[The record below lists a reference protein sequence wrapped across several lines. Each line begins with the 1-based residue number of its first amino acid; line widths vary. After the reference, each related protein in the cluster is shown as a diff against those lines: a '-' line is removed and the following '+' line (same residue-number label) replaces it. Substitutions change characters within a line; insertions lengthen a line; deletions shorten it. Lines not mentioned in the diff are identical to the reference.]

1 MRSMTITRGRAQ
13 RALVA
18 LAAGLTLAFVALG
31 AQAEDEEEDPTNPSP
46 TRLKSGF
53 EAMTRPVGMAEGSLS
68 VLTLPGAEV
77 CVQRSTGCKHG
88 DVVFGLE
95 GWEFYRWSQHWAFG
109 AGVMLGLLPTAYPKS
124 PPEIVPRDHTR
135 SYFSFEGMLRY
146 YPYVG
151 DRFEAWVGP
160 FGGLVVVSDR
170 FQEIDGNDD
179 RALSGPQG
187 VTLRTE
193 GGSVG
198 IAGGLAHQLGEH
210 VSLISSL
217 RISQW
222 FLRFTPERD
231 PLGASASLTG
241 RNTAIMLGIGISYRA
256 SL

>member
-1 MRSMTITRGRAQ
+1 MTSRRRTQ
-13 RALVA
+13 R
-18 LAAGLTLAFVALG
+18 AFVALG
-31 AQAEDEEEDPTNPSP
+31 AGLVLAFTAFCARAQDDDEDPTNPSP
-46 TRLKSGF
+46 ARLRSGF
-53 EAMTRPVGMAEGSLS
+53 EAMTRPVGMAEGGLS

-77 CVQRSTGCKHG
+77 CVQRNTSCKHG
-88 DVVFGLE
+88 DVVFGVE
-95 GWEFYRWSQHWAFG
+95 GWEFYRWNQHFAFG

-124 PPEIVPRDHTR
+124 PPEVVPRDHTR

-151 DRFEAWVGP
+151 ERYEAWVGP

-170 FQEIDGNDD
+170 SQEIDGNDD

-193 GGSVG
+193 GGSIG
-198 IAGGLAHQLGEH
+198 LAGGLARQLGEH
-210 VSLISSL
+210 VSLQGSL
-217 RISQW
+217 RVSQW

-231 PLGASASLTG
+231 PLGASGSLTG
-241 RNTAIMLGIGISYRA
+241 RNTAIVLGIGVSYRG

>member
-1 MRSMTITRGRAQ
+1 MTSSRRLAQ
-13 RALVA
+13 RACV
-18 LAAGLTLAFVALG
+18 GFGAFVALAFVTLG
-31 AQAEDEEEDPTNPSP
+31 ARAQDDDEDPANPSP
-46 TRLKSGF
+46 ARLKSGF
-53 EAMTRPVGMAEGSLS
+53 EAMTRPMGMAEGNLS

-95 GWEFYRWSQHWAFG
+95 GWEFYRWNQRWAFG

-124 PPEIVPRDHTR
+124 PPEVVPRDHTR

-146 YPYVG
+146 YPYIG
-151 DRFEAWVGP
+151 DRYEVWFGP
-160 FGGLVVVSDR
+160 SGGLVVVSDR

-193 GGSVG
+193 GGSIG
-198 IAGGLAHQLGEH
+198 LAGGVARQLGEH
-210 VSLISSL
+210 VSLTGSL
-217 RISQW
+217 RVSQW

-241 RNTAIMLGIGISYRA
+241 SNTAIMLGVGISYRG